1 MSTSSLIRIFICNKF
16 QCLWLVY
23 ACHGLNV
30 TTIEGLGGRE
40 YGYHPIQHTLY
51 EYNGSQCGY
60 CSPAMIMNMYSLLE
74 QNDGKV
80 TQQQVENSFGGNIC
94 RCTGYR
100 PILDAFKSLTIDS
113 PIGDIE
119 DAASTSCCRLKKPKH
134 YRHTSISCGTTSL
147 GEVCSTLHLTFCDS
161 RVWYRVTSL
170 QQLLDTL
177 KTIKDEYMLVA
188 GNTAHGERKM
198 KNLFICF

>member
-1 MSTSSLIRIFICNKF
+1 M
-16 QCLWLVY
+16 
-23 ACHGLNV
+23 NV

-74 QNDGKV
+74 QNGGKV

-113 PIGDIE
+113 TIGDIE
-119 DAASTSCCRLKKPKH
+119 DVASTSCCRSKKSKH
-134 YRHTSISCGTTSL
+134 YRHTSISCGTTTL
-147 GEVCSTLHLTFCDS
+147 GELHSTLHLTFCDS
-161 RVWYRVTSL
+161 RVWYRVTSVHDL
-170 QQLLDTL
+170 IDTL
-177 KTIKDEYMLVA
+177 RTIKDEYMLVA
-188 GNTAHGERKM
+188 GNTAHG
-198 KNLFICF
+198 KNLILNWNYVL